1 MAAELVPANPY
12 TLKPG
17 NIVFFRNAGTG
28 PAVPCRI
35 ETRGPLNQFRITF
48 IDQHGQPLPGG
59 HAAVNEGRELWIT
72 GGPNV
77 A

>member
-1 MAAELVPANPY
+1 MPAELVPANPY

-28 PAVPCRI
+28 PAAPCQV
-35 ETRGPLNQFRITF
+35 ETRGPLGQFRITF
-48 IDQHGQPLPGG
+48 IDHCGQPLPGG
-59 HAAVNEGRELWIT
+59 HVAVNEGRELWTT
-72 GGPNV
+72 GGSCV